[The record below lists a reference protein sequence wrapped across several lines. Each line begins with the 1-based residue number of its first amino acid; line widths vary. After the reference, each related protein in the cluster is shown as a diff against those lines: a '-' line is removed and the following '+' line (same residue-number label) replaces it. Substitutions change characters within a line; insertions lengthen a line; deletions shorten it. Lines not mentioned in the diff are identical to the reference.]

1 MGGRHA
7 LAGQDPVT
15 TSPKVLGSVAV
26 LLCAVALGVVWL
38 WPNDSPTPSGAEDAV
53 QVNGV
58 VTNVVE
64 QPCPPTDQPPDT
76 HTPTP
81 TDTACGTATVRL
93 TSGAARQTTI
103 TVPLPA
109 GAGAPQVSTGDNVAL
124 AYSGGNTA
132 GSQYA
137 IIDHQRGTQLW
148 VLFIAFVL
156 AVVAFGR
163 WRGLS
168 ALLGLAFTFTVI
180 LGFVIPAILD
190 GKPPL
195 AVAIVGCS
203 AIVLVVLYLTH
214 GIGRSTTVA
223 LAGTLASLLLTG
235 LLSLLAVSPM
245 KLSGAGDES
254 SFLLGQSHGVDLR
267 GLLLAGIL
275 IGSLGVL
282 DDVTVTQ
289 AATVGRARA
298 ANPNFGP
305 RQLYSAATRVGRAH
319 IASVINTIVLA
330 YAGASLPL
338 LVLIVALDDPVGQIL
353 SDQLVATELVRSAV
367 GTIGLIAA
375 VPITTAAAAVLAVR
389 HGAAGTANRP
399 DPTTGAP

>member
-1 MGGRHA
+1 VGGRHA
-7 LAGQDPVT
+7 HGGHDPFT
-15 TSPKVLGSVAV
+15 TSPKVLTAVAV
-26 LLCAVALGVVWL
+26 LLCAVAVGMVWL
-38 WPNDSPTPSGAEDAV
+38 WPDARPAPSGAQDAV
-53 QVNGV
+53 QVSGV
-58 VTNVVE
+58 VSSVDE
-64 QPCPPTDQPPDT
+64 QPCPPADQSAPNAQA
-76 HTPTP
+76 PTP
-81 TDTACGTATVRL
+81 NDIACGTAQVQL
-93 TSGAARQTTI
+93 TSGSAQGNTI

-109 GAGAPQVSTGDNVAL
+109 GAGAPQVSAGEKVAL
-124 AYSGGNTA
+124 AYSGGNPA

-148 VLFIAFVL
+148 VLFAAFAL
-156 AVVAFGR
+156 SVVAFGR
-163 WRGLS
+163 LRGLT
-168 ALLGLAFTFTVI
+168 ALLGLGFTFTVI
-180 LGFVIPAILD
+180 LGFVIPAILG

-203 AIVLVVLYLTH
+203 AIVLVVLYVTH

-235 LLSLLAVSPM
+235 LLSLLAVSTM

-289 AATVGRARA
+289 AVTVEELAQ
-298 ANPNFGP
+298 ANPSFGP
-305 RQLYSAATRVGRAH
+305 RQLYAAATRVGRAH

-338 LVLIVALDDPVGQIL
+338 LVLIVALDDPVGQVL

-367 GTIGLIAA
+367 GTIGLISA
-375 VPITTAAAAVLAVR
+375 VPITTAAAAVLAGR
-389 HGAAGTANRP
+389 RR
-399 DPTTGAP
+399 TGRVEPSKSA